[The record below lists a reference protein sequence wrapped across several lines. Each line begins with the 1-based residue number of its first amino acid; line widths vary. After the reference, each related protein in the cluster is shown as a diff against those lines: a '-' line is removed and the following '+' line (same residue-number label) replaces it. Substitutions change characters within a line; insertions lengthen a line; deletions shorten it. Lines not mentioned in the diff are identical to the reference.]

1 MKKLKKK
8 YKSTNCYRKVP
19 HLNKIIE
26 RKKGNLT
33 YQIIIC
39 KSIRVD
45 VNIND
50 ENICFY
56 FISIT

>member
-26 RKKGNLT
+26 RKKGNL
-33 YQIIIC
+33 
-39 KSIRVD
+39 KNLEG
-45 VNIND
+45 NIYKN
-50 ENICFY
+50 N
-56 FISIT
+56 